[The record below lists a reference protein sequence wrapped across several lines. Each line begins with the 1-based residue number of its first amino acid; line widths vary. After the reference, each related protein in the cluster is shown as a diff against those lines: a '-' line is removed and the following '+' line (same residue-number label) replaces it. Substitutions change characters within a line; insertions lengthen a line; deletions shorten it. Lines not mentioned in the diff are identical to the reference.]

1 MTSTP
6 TNSMLLLPPSAFQST
21 LSFHSNHENDHQT
34 TVHEQLEQ
42 LQLEMGRL
50 RTNNEALKISGRG
63 NENIHSFVR
72 RTFFSFHSKIYLT
85 VHHH

>member
-21 LSFHSNHENDHQT
+21 LSLYSNNDKENQT

-50 RTNNEALKISGRG
+50 RTNNEALKTSGRG
-63 NENIHSFVR
+63 N
-72 RTFFSFHSKIYLT
+72 KK
-85 VHHH
+85 

>member
-21 LSFHSNHENDHQT
+21 LSFHSNNDKENEK

-63 NENIHSFVR
+63 NRILSSR
-72 RTFFSFHSKIYLT
+72 K
-85 VHHH
+85 